1 MFTVLLQAGMSAGQ
15 YHAMQWYN
23 DDILRGVVPGVCLAQ
38 TTDNFLCSPPF
49 LSNMEPCCLTETLL
63 PPGLPPLVVTGEA
76 KL

>member
-1 MFTVLLQAGMSAGQ
+1 MFTFLLQAGMLAGQ
-15 YHAMQWYN
+15 YSAMQWYN

-49 LSNMEPCCLTETLL
+49 LSNMEPSCLTETLL
-63 PPGLPPLVVTGEA
+63 PLGLPPLVVAGEA